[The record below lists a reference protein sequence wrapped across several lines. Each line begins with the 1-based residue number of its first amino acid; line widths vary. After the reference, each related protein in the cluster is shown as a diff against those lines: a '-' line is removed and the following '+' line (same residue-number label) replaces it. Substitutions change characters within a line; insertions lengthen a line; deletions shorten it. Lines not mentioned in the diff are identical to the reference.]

1 MLTGGAPKRYAQ
13 AIFEIARADGSFE
26 AWQRDLAAM
35 ESLVT
40 DATGRQ
46 FFGSPKVDIAD
57 KRQVAER
64 LLAARVQPRALN
76 LARLLIRR
84 GRFTEIAGVAVA
96 FAEMV
101 REHQGVAVAEV
112 TTAVPL
118 DDAARAE
125 VARRL
130 GALVGKRIDL
140 RTRVD
145 ESIIG
150 GLIARIDDYLI
161 DGSVT
166 GQLARMRA
174 RLEGR

>member
-13 AIFEIARADGSFE
+13 AIFEIARADGTFE
-26 AWQRDLAAM
+26 AWQRDLTTM

-40 DATGRQ
+40 DETGRQ
-46 FFGSPKVDIAD
+46 FFGSPKVDATD

-64 LLAARVQPRALN
+64 LLASRVQPRALN
-76 LARLLIRR
+76 LARVLIQR
-84 GRFTEIAGVAVA
+84 GRFTDIARVAAA

-101 REHQGVAVAEV
+101 RDYQGIAVAEV

-118 DDAARAE
+118 DDAARAD

-130 GALVGKRIDL
+130 GALVGKRIEL
-140 RTRVD
+140 HTKVD

-150 GLIARIDDYLI
+150 GLIARIGDYLI

-166 GQLARMRA
+166 GQLTRMRA